1 MLDGLKG
8 SSNFLWR
15 RRARLW
21 SSVDRPPREDPLRA
35 YRFDSFDSLD
45 ELRVRDEP
53 DPAPQRGEVLVRVH
67 AVSLNFRDLAMLRG
81 RYPRPCLPG
90 LIPTSDG
97 AGEVVAVGDGVR
109 AFKVGDRVMGAFHPR
124 WFGGEMPS
132 TIQADSYGAESD
144 GWLTELKAVSQE
156 AIVPIPNALS
166 YGEAATIP
174 CAGVTAWTALTGHTP
189 IRAGHSVL
197 IQGTG
202 GVSIFAL
209 QIARAVGATIVATTS
224 SDAKTGRLRELGA
237 DHIVNYVTEPEWGR
251 QVRRLTG
258 GRGVDRVVE
267 VGGPGT
273 IGQSLRAVALGGEIA
288 SIGFLS
294 TDNPGIDFFQ
304 LKTSGAGFRN
314 IAVGDRN
321 ALIEFSRLVAQTG
334 LKPVIDRVFAF
345 DQAREAFTHLEG
357 GSHFGKVVIRVGG

>member
-1 MLDGLKG
+1 
-8 SSNFLWR
+8 
-15 RRARLW
+15 
-21 SSVDRPPREDPLRA
+21 LRA
-35 YRFDSFDSLD
+35 YRFDSFAGLD
-45 ELRVRDEP
+45 ELRLRDEP
-53 DPAPQRGEVLVRVH
+53 DPTPQRGEVLVRVH

-97 AGEVVAVGDGVR
+97 AGEVVAVGEGVR
-109 AFKVGDRVMGAFHPR
+109 AFKPGDRVMGAFHPR

-144 GWLTELKAVSQE
+144 GWLTELKALSQE
-156 AIVPIPNALS
+156 AVVPIPD
-166 YGEAATIP
+166 GVTDEEAATLP
-174 CAGVTAWTALTGHTP
+174 CAGVTAWTALTGATP

-197 IQGTG
+197 VQGTG

-209 QIARAVGATIVATTS
+209 QIARAVGATVVATTS
-224 SDAKTGRLRELGA
+224 SDAKAERLRGLGA
-237 DHIVNYVTEPEWGR
+237 DHVVNYAAEPEWGR

-294 TDNPGIDFFQ
+294 TENPGIDFFQ
-304 LKTSGAGFRN
+304 LKASGANFRN
-314 IAVGDRN
+314 ITVGDRQ
-321 ALIEFSRLVAQTG
+321 ALVEFARLVGQTG
-334 LKPVIDRVFAF
+334 LRPVIDRTFAF
-345 DQAREAFTHLEG
+345 AEAREAFAHLEAG
-357 GSHFGKVVIRVGG
+357 GHLGKVVIRVDG

>member
-1 MLDGLKG
+1 M
-8 SSNFLWR
+8 
-15 RRARLW
+15 
-21 SSVDRPPREDPLRA
+21 RA

-45 ELRVRDEP
+45 DLRLREEP
-53 DPAPQRGEVLVRVH
+53 DPTPQRGEVLVRVH
-67 AVSLNFRDLAMLRG
+67 AVSLNFRDIAMLRG
-81 RYPRPCLPG
+81 RYPRPCVPG

-97 AGEVVAVGDGVR
+97 AGEVVAVGEDVR
-109 AFKVGDRVMGAFHPR
+109 AFKPGDRVMGAFHPR

-144 GWLTELKAVSQE
+144 GWLTELKALSQE
-156 AIVPIPNALS
+156 AVVRIPDGLS
-166 YGEAATIP
+166 YDEAATIP
-174 CAGVTAWTALTGHTP
+174 CAGVTAWTALTGAAP

-197 IQGTG
+197 VQGTG

-209 QIARAVGATIVATTS
+209 QIAQAVGATIVATTS
-224 SDAKTGRLRELGA
+224 SDAKIDRLRELGA
-237 DHIVNYVTEPEWGR
+237 DHIVNYVAEPEWGR
-251 QVRRLTG
+251 QVRKVTG

-304 LKTSGAGFRN
+304 LKASGANFRN
-314 IAVGDRN
+314 IAVGDRG
-321 ALIEFSRLVAQTG
+321 ALIEFARLVGLTG
-334 LKPVIDRVFAF
+334 LKPIIDRTFPFEDARAAFA
-345 DQAREAFTHLEG
+345 HLETG
-357 GSHFGKVVIRVGG
+357 IHFGKVVIRIAA